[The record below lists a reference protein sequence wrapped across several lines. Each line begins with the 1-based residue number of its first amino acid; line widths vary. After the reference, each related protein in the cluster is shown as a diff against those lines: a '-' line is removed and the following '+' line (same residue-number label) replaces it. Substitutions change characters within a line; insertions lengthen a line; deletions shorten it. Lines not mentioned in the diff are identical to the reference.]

1 MPIYILTDEIAFPP
15 PNLATED
22 GLLALGG
29 DLSVDR
35 LVEAY
40 RNGIFPWYSDGEPL
54 LWWSPDPRLI
64 IYPHQYRPA
73 KSLRQIINQKHFEV
87 AFDTHFKEVI
97 AACAENPRKDQEGTW
112 ITPEMEKAYI
122 NLHQAGYAHSVEA
135 FQDGKLV
142 GGLYGVSLGKAFFG
156 ESMFFRVSNASKVAF
171 HHLVNFCQENSFQFI
186 DAQQDTPHMR
196 RLGGVLVSR
205 RDFLFLLGK
214 ALKAPTI
221 KGKWNINE
229 KMNNKL

>member
-1 MPIYILTDEIAFPP
+1 MPIHVLTDEIAFPS
-15 PNLATED
+15 PNLATEE

-29 DLSVDR
+29 DLSTQR
-35 LVEAY
+35 LLEAY
-40 RNGIFPWYSDGEPL
+40 RNGIFPWYSEGEPL
-54 LWWSPDPRLI
+54 LWWSPDQRLI
-64 IYPHQYRPA
+64 IYPSQYKAA
-73 KSLRQIINQKHFEV
+73 KSLRQIINQKRFEV
-87 AFDTHFKEVI
+87 AFDTHFEEVI

-112 ITPEMEKAYI
+112 ITPEMEEAYI
-122 NLHQAGYAHSVEA
+122 NLHKAGYAHSVET
-135 FQDGKLV
+135 FENGELV

-156 ESMFFRVSNASKVAF
+156 ESMFFRASNASKVAF
-171 HHLVNFCQENSFQFI
+171 HHLVNFCQENNFQLI

-205 RDFLFLLGK
+205 KDFLFLLTK

-229 KMNNKL
+229 KTE